1 MYLDYRYAS
10 GLPFINADKIAV
22 TGVSYGG
29 YIATL
34 MLAERHT
41 DLLACGVAVSPVVD
55 WRFYGMYYIIH
66 KYILDFFWDFPFERK
81 HVASITS
88 VGKMIFCL
96 RQWIF

>member
-66 KYILDFFWDFPFERK
+66 NTF
-81 HVASITS
+81 
-88 VGKMIFCL
+88 
-96 RQWIF
+96 WIFSGIFLSSENMSCRLHQSVK